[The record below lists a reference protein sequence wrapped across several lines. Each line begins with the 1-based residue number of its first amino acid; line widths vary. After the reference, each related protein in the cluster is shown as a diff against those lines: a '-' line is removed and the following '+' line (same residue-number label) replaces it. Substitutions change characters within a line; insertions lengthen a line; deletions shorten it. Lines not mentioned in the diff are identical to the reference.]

1 VSGRGE
7 RERLTQRA
15 LGVCDSAREVRQR
28 DEGMTCKTRQSARG
42 RVTAKWGWPVS
53 GTSEKQR
60 ANHEVGPRLQGWA
73 ETGKIRPT
81 RRFPIFFFSFSN
93 LNFKLSNSFSKFY
106 HVSTFCCEFPILIL
120 KCKPNVNIYPTVY
133 NIIIYSFLY
142 YLFMKGLK

>member
-1 VSGRGE
+1 
-7 RERLTQRA
+7 
-15 LGVCDSAREVRQR
+15 
-28 DEGMTCKTRQSARG
+28 
-42 RVTAKWGWPVS
+42 VTAKWGWPVS